1 MTCTVRR
8 YGRTLATKQPPISD
22 GGLSRA
28 SLDDVETAFTFVDR
42 ETGLCSGIMLQY
54 KNGLIGCL
62 GQCRFGIDDVKRTD
76 SPEYICF
83 TEAEYYAVPPVY
95 VYKGVKVDFGGC
107 HHRDDATRDDDVT
120 WTCCKTT
127 GVAEFWFRPHN
138 TKLSIVEDD

>member
-1 MTCTVRR
+1 MPGTASEEL
-8 YGRTLATKQPPISD
+8 TLMTKQPPISN
-22 GGLSRA
+22 GCLSRA
-28 SLDDVETAFTFVDR
+28 SLDDVERAFTFVDR
-42 ETGLCSGIMLQY
+42 ETRLCNGIMLQY

-83 TEAEYYAVPPVY
+83 GAEYCVVPPGH

-107 HHRDDATRDDDVT
+107 HHRDDATRDDVT

-127 GVAEFWFRPHN
+127 GTAEFWFRFHN
-138 TKLSIVEDD
+138 TKLSIV